1 MALLIDSIYVIELRL
16 EFRSGEDNIGIRLQW
31 PVARL
36 QVPQVSQAV
45 TVHGVQKKSSL
56 GTDFQGAGGGNLAE
70 SVGCLASVGTAV
82 LRVGIKNV
90 QSNKTKVIGR
100 AETMALRHGLAIA
113 KPLNLV
119 MEKQSAH

>member
-16 EFRSGEDNIGIRLQW
+16 EFRSGENNIGIRLQW

-56 GTDFQGAGGGNLAE
+56 GTDFQGAGSGNLAE
-70 SVGCLASVGTAV
+70 SVGCLASVGTTV
-82 LRVGIKNV
+82 LRIGIENV
-90 QSNKTKVIGR
+90 QGNKTKVIGR
-100 AETMALRHGLAIA
+100 AEAMSLRYGLAIA
-113 KPLNLV
+113 EPLNLV
-119 MEKQSAH
+119 MVKQLAN